1 MVEESYEQEGRLIS
15 STAAATDESMFASA
29 AAAATD
35 ESLFISSI
43 TTNTDERLFV
53 SVPIKRHDLSTPWW
67 VSERHPFR
75 RHFTTKYLSLMKS
88 LFRSTKSLLAV
99 VL

>member
-1 MVEESYEQEGRLIS
+1 MVEESYEQDGRLVS

-53 SVPIKRHDLSTPWW
+53 SAHRSGTISTPRGG
-67 VSERHPFR
+67 SLKGT
-75 RHFTTKYLSLMKS
+75 HFGVTL
-88 LFRSTKSLLAV
+88 RQSTYR
-99 VL
+99 